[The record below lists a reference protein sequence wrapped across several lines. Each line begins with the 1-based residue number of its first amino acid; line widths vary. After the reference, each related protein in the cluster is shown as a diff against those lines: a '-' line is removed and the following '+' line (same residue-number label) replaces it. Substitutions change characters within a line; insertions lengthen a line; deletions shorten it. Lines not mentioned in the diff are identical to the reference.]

1 MKLWHFLNSLMC
13 LNVHMKVLTLLLY
26 KEDFLKRLC
35 VITSVWFNAWET
47 ENYFFILYWH
57 TFIIFKGDSS
67 IERKRGTNKIVWW
80 KWWRSLSETEVTIYW
95 ICEIHLCKLWLFKI
109 DNFLFCWQTK
119 INNLSAGELRCLL
132 QRLTRYAL
140 RIMEGVKWITSVY
153 CRYCNSRMLLGMS
166 YTFNLWVS
174 RNPLSFFK
182 LN

>member
-1 MKLWHFLNSLMC
+1 MIIFFVLMKLWHFLNSLMC

-67 IERKRGTNKIVWW
+67 FERKRRTNKIVWW
-80 KWWRSLSETEVTIYW
+80 KWWRSLSEIEVTIYW

-109 DNFLFCWQTK
+109 DNFLFFVDKRNQSLCRRIEMLAPE
-119 INNLSAGELRCLL
+119 INKVCS
-132 QRLTRYAL
+132 
-140 RIMEGVKWITSVY
+140 
-153 CRYCNSRMLLGMS
+153 
-166 YTFNLWVS
+166 
-174 RNPLSFFK
+174 
-182 LN
+182 